1 MPVTITAI
9 ILESH
14 CCGKTCS
21 LWYVPVFRSTLP
33 HDVSMLDYKTRFF
46 AEEAGAAVVA
56 PRHDMQGHRVEM
68 DTKTVRCA
76 DSLSKL
82 EPGPFF
88 PSIRLVFRIA
98 FRPITR
104 GHGRRTD
111 AESRCPGSKGLA
123 RTRSLQVQ
131 HRQSERC
138 RCDHARGR
146 YRIGGPA
153 RKGGRSAVS
162 CRIP

>member
-1 MPVTITAI
+1 LPVTITAI

-76 DSLSKL
+76 DSLANSSL
-82 EPGPFF
+82 DPFSPAAHVDDVLAFTHRLPRGVDPG
-88 PSIRLVFRIA
+88 RHVRI
-98 FRPITR
+98 
-104 GHGRRTD
+104 D
-111 AESRCPGSKGLA
+111 A
-123 RTRSLQVQ
+123 
-131 HRQSERC
+131 
-138 RCDHARGR
+138 
-146 YRIGGPA
+146 
-153 RKGGRSAVS
+153 
-162 CRIP
+162 